1 MKSDDG
7 DKSGID
13 YWFYQPNHK
22 HVVELARPRHRETGV
37 GGTYAQASSST
48 GEGLGEDGVQFLGIS
63 SPMRITA
70 IPSNTVVG
78 SGSSGTS
85 RSVESSRAEAKTADA
100 SKTAADSNWR
110 RRTDGLFAQP
120 KNIKRSSRLNSDPS
134 EIVPPSPASQPISD
148 ILPDSKRIF
157 RKDKCNNLLLV
168 STPIIGVRSPNIFDS
183 PVLVSN
189 ENFDKMRQAVCE
201 GDLQALRGF
210 KPSKLEANYADRDGN
225 CLLILASYY
234 GHASCIMGLVEMQA
248 DVNQS
253 NKSGSSPIIC
263 AADMGHLACLELLM
277 RKGASISTPDNSG
290 MTPLMWATEKG
301 NLACVKRLVS
311 AKANVDKTDHQGFSS
326 LQLASTKGHLSI
338 LAHLIQKRADVNAS
352 NKGGATALM
361 LACYGGHTTCVQR
374 LLESKADTTMTAYG
388 SDATHCASQ
397 KGFRECMRL
406 LVKAGA
412 SLNRRNKT
420 GCTAA
425 MLAACYGHLGCLQ
438 LLVQSKANITIQDNY
453 GRTAL
458 TWATYKQHDNCSSY
472 LKSVLGDSKK

>member
-253 NKSGSSPIIC
+253 NKSGSSPTSDYLRGGYGPLGMPRATHAKRVLKPSIHPRMILNF
-263 AADMGHLACLELLM
+263 ANL
-277 RKGASISTPDNSG
+277 RASISTPDNSG
-290 MTPLMWATEKG
+290 MTPLMWATEKVR
-301 NLACVKRLVS
+301 N
-311 AKANVDKTDHQGFSS
+311 
-326 LQLASTKGHLSI
+326 
-338 LAHLIQKRADVNAS
+338 
-352 NKGGATALM
+352 
-361 LACYGGHTTCVQR
+361 
-374 LLESKADTTMTAYG
+374 
-388 SDATHCASQ
+388 SDANPNPYKTLPPDTSYFPDIVAGKSGLRKAPASEH
-397 KGFRECMRL
+397 KGSLIYPRPPDTKESRCQREQQGWCDGTDACLLRWAHHMR
-406 LVKAGA
+406 A
-412 SLNRRNKT
+412 
-420 GCTAA
+420 
-425 MLAACYGHLGCLQ
+425 
-438 LLVQSKANITIQDNY
+438 
-453 GRTAL
+453 
-458 TWATYKQHDNCSSY
+458 
-472 LKSVLGDSKK
+472 